1 MMIQGT
7 DEETKLFDELEQTN
21 DPDRKKEIR
30 KRLSEIWKE
39 QEKDYEN
46 CPFVH

>member
-7 DEETKLFDELEQTN
+7 DEEARLYDELKETT
-21 DPDRKKEIR
+21 DTTRIREIR
-30 KRLSEIWKE
+30 KRLSEIWEEQDKE
-39 QEKDYEN
+39 LED